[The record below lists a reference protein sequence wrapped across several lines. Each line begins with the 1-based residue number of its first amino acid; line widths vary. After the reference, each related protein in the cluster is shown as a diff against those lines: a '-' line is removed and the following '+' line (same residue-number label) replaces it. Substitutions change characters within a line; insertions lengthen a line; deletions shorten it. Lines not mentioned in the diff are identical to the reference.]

1 MAAKQQITF
10 RFKAEY
16 EKASKKD
23 KGVVLDRM
31 CEIPCERP
39 PLRIRPHDHDH
50 DNDSEPHPPLNKT
63 PQSGVKPS
71 GLRKTVSPL
80 SRLRAARACGNPKCH
95 QRNRADDTPR
105 SFRRV
110 PHVSEMRESRA

>member
-1 MAAKQQITF
+1 MAAKQLITF

-80 SRLRAARACGNPKCH
+80 SRLRATNVSNRFPNVCPQDGFAAISLTCGT
-95 QRNRADDTPR
+95 RL
-105 SFRRV
+105 
-110 PHVSEMRESRA
+110 RESEVSSA